1 MSRVGVLGGT
11 FDPIHYGH
19 LAAAE
24 EVRGALELEC
34 VIFVPAR
41 ISPHKLDQTSTPAR
55 HRLAM
60 TRLAVASNLHFR
72 VSTVDLD
79 RAAPSY
85 TVDTL
90 AQLQME
96 QGPRAELYFIVGLD
110 SLAELATWHDP
121 ARLIQ
126 LCRIVAVSRPPYEY
140 DPAALERALPGVTD
154 RVVLLRIPLLDIA
167 SSDLRRRVREGQP
180 IRYYV
185 PPTVADYIRAHKL
198 YRPNQSGG
206 TA

>member
-24 EVRGALELEC
+24 EARGALELEC

-41 ISPHKLDQTSTPAR
+41 ISPHKLDQTNTPAR

-90 AQLQME
+90 AQLQAE
-96 QGPRAELYFIVGLD
+96 LGPTVKLYFIVGLD

-126 LCRIVAVSRPPYEY
+126 LCRIVAVSRPPHEY

-154 RVVLLRIPLLDIA
+154 RVVFLRIPLLDIA

-185 PPTVADYIRAHKL
+185 PPAVADYIRAHKL